1 MRKFVVAITAAL
13 IVSGTAWAAD
23 VAVDG
28 GDNYAVPNLA
38 APFPN
43 DQSTLELMWDNGTRR
58 WSVVWLGEV
67 GPSIWVANDFD
78 ASTLKT
84 TYAKILKYKYYTRGA
99 WPNEGWE
106 GMRFAFYGFKGG
118 VPGSMLWPTSGG
130 GYFFKPNVGDIQSH
144 IWVEFDINWTCP
156 SVKFVAAQEQF
167 YAYPYCDPFSLDNNT
182 TFRNHS
188 WQYSQG
194 NWQLFPLDENLAPYR
209 NLMIRVFVEPGQT
222 FPGVA
227 PSSIGR
233 VKALYY

>member
-13 IVSGTAWAAD
+13 IVSGAAWAAD

-58 WSVVWLGEV
+58 WSVVWLEGYQASWV
-67 GPSIWVANDFD
+67 GNDFD

-84 TYAKILKYKYYTRGA
+84 TYAKILKYKYYTRGD

-106 GMRFAFYGFKGG
+106 GMRFAFYAFKGG
-118 VPGSMLWPTSGG
+118 VPGSMLWPTSGDP
-130 GYFFKPNVGDIQSH
+130 YFFKPSASIEGH
-144 IWVEFDINWTCP
+144 IWVEFDVDWTCP

-167 YAYPYCDPFSLDNNT
+167 YTYPYCDPFSVDNNT

-188 WQYSQG
+188 WMYRGGAWS
-194 NWQLFPLDENLAPYR
+194 LLTLDTDPVYR
-209 NLMIRVFVEPGQT
+209 NLMIRVWVEPGQT

>member
-78 ASTLKT
+78 ASTL
-84 TYAKILKYKYYTRGA
+84 
-99 WPNEGWE
+99 
-106 GMRFAFYGFKGG
+106 
-118 VPGSMLWPTSGG
+118 
-130 GYFFKPNVGDIQSH
+130 
-144 IWVEFDINWTCP
+144 
-156 SVKFVAAQEQF
+156 
-167 YAYPYCDPFSLDNNT
+167 
-182 TFRNHS
+182 
-188 WQYSQG
+188 
-194 NWQLFPLDENLAPYR
+194 
-209 NLMIRVFVEPGQT
+209 
-222 FPGVA
+222 
-227 PSSIGR
+227 
-233 VKALYY
+233 